1 MIDDKRSLIV
11 YFEGVNVGLLET
23 TNGVWS
29 FEYHHAW
36 ISHKKSFPLSPFIAL
51 SNNKYID
58 DSTKRHVQWFF
69 DNLLP
74 EESARNLLA
83 DSAQIDKEDAFGIL
97 EYYGSESAGALTLLN
112 TEKQWPKGSI
122 EPLSKE
128 KLSHRISNLATS
140 PLNHDSQK
148 KMSLAGAQHKLPI
161 ILANDHIF
169 EPVGSMPSS
178 HILKPEHERPNYFW
192 ATVCNEWFV
201 MTLAKNLKLAIPDV
215 KIIHVPQPVYIIK
228 RFDRINEYPDQK
240 RRHVIDAC
248 QLLGI
253 NPGAKYRQNDVNAL
267 VELIGKTRTKA
278 KTRLR
283 LFQWILFNALI
294 GNNDSHLKNLSFYS
308 QSGGYALCE
317 HYDLLSTIIY
327 NEDALGSVLSQPIGN
342 AKLYNQLTPS
352 DLYSFGQ
359 VIGLNQSLI
368 AKEILK
374 LTKNILKEFDALYE
388 HVESWKIRPSKG
400 GDLHMLRE
408 IKFKVLK
415 PMLEQL
421 EAG

>member
-11 YFEGVNVGLLET
+11 YFEGANVGLLET
-23 TNGVWS
+23 TNGIWS
-29 FEYHHAW
+29 FEYHDSW
-36 ISHKKSFPLSPFIAL
+36 ISNKESFALSPFIEL
-51 SNNKYID
+51 SEEKYID
-58 DSTKRHVQWFF
+58 DSTNRHVQWFF

-74 EESARNLLA
+74 EENARYLLA
-83 DSAQIDKEDAFGIL
+83 DSAKIDKEDAFGIL

-112 TEKQWPKGSI
+112 TETQWPDGSI
-122 EPLSKE
+122 ESLSKE
-128 KLSHRISNLATS
+128 NLSDRISNLATS
-140 PLNHDSQK
+140 PLNNNSQK

-161 ILANDHIF
+161 IVKDDHF
-169 EPVGSMPSS
+169 LEPVGSMPSS
-178 HILKPEHERPNYFW
+178 HILKPMHGRPELYW

-215 KIIHVPQPVYIIK
+215 KIMYVPQPVYIIR
-228 RFDRINEYPDQK
+228 RFDRINEYPDQQ
-240 RRHVIDAC
+240 RRHAIDAC

-253 NPGAKYRQNDVNAL
+253 NPGAKYRKNDVNAL
-267 VELIGKTRTKA
+267 VTLIGKTRTKA

-283 LFQWILFNALI
+283 LFQWVLFNALI

-308 QSGGYALCE
+308 QSSGFALCD

-327 NEDALGSVLSQPIGN
+327 NDEVLGCELSQQIGN

-352 DLYSFGQ
+352 DLYSFGKT
-359 VIGLNQSLI
+359 IGLNQSLI
-368 AKEILK
+368 EKEILK
-374 LTKNILKEFDALYE
+374 LTKNILKEFDALYN
-388 HVESWKIRPSKG
+388 HVESWEVRPSLP

-408 IKFKVLK
+408 IKYKVLQ

-421 EAG
+421 N